1 MTIGIYHIVAHHES
15 LISLSCDDAASAAR
29 SNYVT
34 YVSRA
39 ARWFRSIRHTSIV
52 AVLAAGS
59 LSACNPVTLDDAER
73 RPPDVF
79 DRIRSIDL
87 LPQSPAAQEPNAN
100 VADARQDAVYTGSN
114 VTTLASAD
122 TRASKNSV
130 GGGGGPD
137 GYELNF
143 ENTPITTVAKVV
155 IGDILGVGYT
165 IDPRVQGT
173 ITLASGRPVP
183 KADVL
188 FVLENA
194 LRVSN
199 VVLVRETT
207 GYRLIPLGEA
217 AGAGNVDGDPA
228 RAEPGYGVSVVPLQY
243 VSAQTLI
250 KLLDSFATRPG
261 SVRADTA
268 RNMLLI
274 QGSGAERRTAIETVL
289 SFDAEWMQG
298 QSIGI
303 FPVRNTTPDPL
314 VTELE
319 KIVDSSEG
327 GLGQN
332 LIKFQSIG
340 RMNSILVVARKPGL
354 LKTAAT
360 WIKRLDNGES
370 NVSVR
375 VYRIRYGEA
384 RQMARVLND
393 MFNIGGSN
401 GSEPPLNQIAP
412 GSGVLATS
420 SGDQVASSG
429 QFGAGFG
436 SPANSST
443 RVRQQLG
450 ITPPTQRGA
459 GVDLA
464 TAPPTGGPSG
474 ALSVGS
480 SVGGSAPLLTGVR
493 ITPDV
498 VNNSLLVYASRENY
512 RIIERAIQQIDRPQM
527 QVAIDA
533 TIAEVTLN
541 NDLNYGVQFFLTSH
555 DLGLRPDKGSALNS
569 AATQPPTVDASGV
582 ANAFLN
588 RAFPGFNFLVGP
600 EAQPRVILDA
610 LHAVTSVKVLSNPS
624 LVVIDNQ
631 PAILQVG
638 DQVPISTG
646 SATVLTANNTIVN
659 TIDYRDTG
667 IILRV
672 IPRVNVNGIVRLD
685 IEQEISN
692 VAPTSST
699 TTTLTPTVSQRRVKS
714 SVSIAS
720 GQTVLLAGLISE
732 RQNRGSNGIPLLD
745 QLPQPIGDLFATSR
759 TNGLA
764 RTELIIFIR
773 PQIIRDGVDAHFV
786 AEEMRAKLRGDAGA
800 NAPIGPL
807 TTKLR

>member
-1 MTIGIYHIVAHHES
+1 
-15 LISLSCDDAASAAR
+15 
-29 SNYVT
+29 VT
-34 YVSRA
+34 HVSRA
-39 ARWFRSIRHTSIV
+39 ARRLVPARHASVIIFL
-52 AVLAAGS
+52 AVGCAS
-59 LSACNPVTLDDAER
+59 LSACNLVTVDDAER
-73 RPPDVF
+73 HPTDAF
-79 DRIRSIDL
+79 DSIRRIDL
-87 LPQSPAAQEPNAN
+87 LPRYPNQQEPNGNAS
-100 VADARQDAVYTGSN
+100 DQRQPAVYSDASPSALATANTPGQTKSAAAGS
-114 VTTLASAD
+114 
-122 TRASKNSV
+122 
-130 GGGGGPD
+130 D
-137 GYELNF
+137 GYEINF
-143 ENTPITTVAKVV
+143 ENTPITTVARVV
-155 IGDILGVGYT
+155 LGDILGVGYS

-173 ITLASGRPVP
+173 VTLASGRPVA
-183 KADVL
+183 KDDVL

-194 LRVSN
+194 LRLSN
-199 VVLVRETT
+199 VTLVRETA
-207 GYRLIPLGEA
+207 GYRLVPIGEA
-217 AGAGNVDGDPA
+217 IGSGNVDNNAA
-228 RAEPGYGVSVVPLQY
+228 RAEPGFGISVVPLQY
-243 VSAQTLI
+243 VSASTLI

-261 SVRADTA
+261 TVRADAA

-274 QGSGAERRTAIETVL
+274 QGTGAERRAAIETVL

-298 QSIGI
+298 QSVGI
-303 FPVRNTTPDPL
+303 FPVHNTTPDPI

-319 KIVDSSEG
+319 KIVDAGEG
-327 GLGQN
+327 GIGQN
-332 LIKFQSIG
+332 LVKFQSIA
-340 RMNSILVVARKPGL
+340 RMNSILVVARKPEL

-360 WIKRLDNGES
+360 WIKRLDNGDGT
-370 NVSVR
+370 NTSVR

-384 RQMARVLND
+384 RQMAKVLNE
-393 MFNIGGSN
+393 MFNNGGS
-401 GSEPPLNQIAP
+401 SASDSSINQIAP
-412 GSGVLATS
+412 GSGGVVAS
-420 SGDQVASSG
+420 SGDQIGSNG

-436 SPANSST
+436 TSANVSA

-450 ITPPTQRGA
+450 VTPPNQRA
-459 GVDLA
+459 GDA
-464 TAPPTGGPSG
+464 TASLPATSNAIVPVDTRATGSTGT
-474 ALSVGS
+474 
-480 SVGGSAPLLTGVR
+480 PLLTNFR

-498 VNNSLLVYASRENY
+498 VNNSLLVYASQANY

-541 NDLNYGVQFFLTSH
+541 NDLNYGVQFFLASR
-555 DLGLRPDKGSALNS
+555 DLGLRSDKGSSLNT
-569 AATQPPTVDASGV
+569 AATQPPTVDASGI

-588 RAFPGFNFLVGP
+588 RTFPGFNFLVGP
-600 EAQPRVILDA
+600 QAQPRVILDA

-631 PAILQVG
+631 PATLQVG

-646 SATVLTANNTIVN
+646 SATVLTTNNTIVN

-672 IPRVNVNGIVRLD
+672 VPRVNVNGIVRLE

-692 VAPTSST
+692 VAPASG
-699 TTTLTPTVSQRRVKS
+699 TTLTPTVSQRRVKS

-732 RQNRGSNGIPLLD
+732 RQERGSNGIPLLD
-745 QLPQPIGDLFATSR
+745 QLPQPLGDIFSTSR

-786 AEEMRAKLRGDAGA
+786 AEEMRTKLRGSAGA
-800 NAPIGPL
+800 NVPSGPL

>member
-1 MTIGIYHIVAHHES
+1 MIQRLQQTVQ
-15 LISLSCDDAASAAR
+15 
-29 SNYVT
+29 YVT
-34 YVSRA
+34 HVGRA
-39 ARWFRSIRHTSIV
+39 ARRPQSARSASIIAIF
-52 AVLAAGS
+52 AVGCASLAA
-59 LSACNPVTLDDAER
+59 CNLIAVDDAER
-73 RPPDVF
+73 HPTDVF
-79 DRIRSIDL
+79 DRIRSLDL
-87 LPQSPAAQEPNAN
+87 LPRSVNRQEPNPNAP
-100 VADARQDAVYTGSN
+100 DRRQAAIYTDEN
-114 VTTLASAD
+114 ATTLASAD
-122 TRASKNSV
+122 TRGQTKSV
-130 GGGGGPD
+130 GGGSD

-143 ENTPITTVAKVV
+143 ENTPVTTVAKVV
-155 IGDILGVGYT
+155 LGDILGAGYT

-199 VVLVRETT
+199 VVLVRETA
-207 GYRLIPLGEA
+207 GFRLVPLGEA
-217 AGAGNVDGDPA
+217 VGAGNVDNDPA

-261 SVRADTA
+261 TVRADVA

-298 QSIGI
+298 QSVGI
-303 FPVRNTTPDPL
+303 FPVHNTTPDP
-314 VTELE
+314 VITELE
-319 KIVDSSEG
+319 KIVDSGDG
-327 GLGQN
+327 GLGQS

-340 RMNSILVVARKPGL
+340 RMNSILVVARKPEL

-360 WIKRLDNGES
+360 WIKRLDNGD
-370 NVSVR
+370 NANTSVR
-375 VYRIRYGEA
+375 VYRVRYGEA

-393 MFNIGGSN
+393 MFNSGGSN
-401 GSEPPLNQIAP
+401 GLDSPLNQIAP
-412 GSGVLATS
+412 GSGAVAAS
-420 SGDQVASSG
+420 SGDQMASNG
-429 QFGAGFG
+429 QFGTGFG
-436 SPANSST
+436 TQPSANT

-450 ITPPTQRGA
+450 ITPPTQRA
-459 GVDLA
+459 GGTEPA
-464 TAPPTGGPSG
+464 AAPASGGLPGGPSG
-474 ALSVGS
+474 GT
-480 SVGGSAPLLTGVR
+480 PLLAGVR

-498 VNNSLLVYASRENY
+498 VNNSLLVYASQANY

-541 NDLNYGVQFFLTSH
+541 NNLNYGVQFFLTSR
-555 DLGLRPDKGSALNS
+555 DLGLRPDNGSALNT
-569 AATQPPTVDASGV
+569 AATQPPTVDASGI

-600 EAQPRVILDA
+600 QAQPRVILDA

-646 SATVLTANNTIVN
+646 SATVLTTNNTIVN

-672 IPRVNVNGIVRLD
+672 VPRVNVNGIVRLD

-692 VAPTSST
+692 VAPTSGT
-699 TTTLTPTVSQRRVKS
+699 TATLTPTVSQRRVKS
-714 SVSIAS
+714 SVSVAS

-732 RQNRGSNGIPLLD
+732 RQERGNNSIPLLD
-745 QLPQPIGDLFATSR
+745 QLPQPLGDIFSTNR

-786 AEEMRAKLRGDAGA
+786 AEEMRSKLRGAAGA
-800 NAPIGPL
+800 YAPSGPL